1 VREPTGILEVLPGQ
15 LAIWIRSLLL
25 QSCPRATLRIL
36 HVYVTEALQISWGVS
51 LEPDT
56 LVQIPAPTF
65 TAVWCQ
71 AACFVSLCRFSSCA
85 VRVVVIQDL
94 RGLNE

>member
-36 HVYVTEALQISWGVS
+36 HVYVTEALQISWGGVS
-51 LEPDT
+51 RARHPGSNPRPDLYSCVVSGSLLCLSVPFLELCGESGGDT
-56 LVQIPAPTF
+56 
-65 TAVWCQ
+65 
-71 AACFVSLCRFSSCA
+71 RFA
-85 VRVVVIQDL
+85 RIK
-94 RGLNE
+94 